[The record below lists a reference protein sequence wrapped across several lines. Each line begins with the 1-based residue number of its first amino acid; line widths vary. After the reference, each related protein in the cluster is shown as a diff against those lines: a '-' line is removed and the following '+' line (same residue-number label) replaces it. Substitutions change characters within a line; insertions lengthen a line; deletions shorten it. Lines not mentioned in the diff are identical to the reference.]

1 MSGAVESAVRR
12 PIEPAARRASR
23 LQRIADLVL
32 TEGSISATQLAER
45 FEVSLM
51 TVHRDLDE
59 LARQGV
65 VRKFR
70 GGVSAQPSNVFEAN
84 IRYRMQ
90 VNKDVKVALAT
101 YARTLIE
108 PGMAVL
114 LDDSTTTLELAYQ
127 LDEAGPL
134 TVITNS
140 RPVAETVR
148 TQGDHRLIV
157 LGGEYS
163 ETHDS
168 YLGMMCNE
176 MIGTLRADLL
186 VASTSA
192 MSATEVFHQEPDI
205 VLIKRAMMRSATKKV
220 LLMDHSKLARTA
232 LHSIAPT
239 KDFDLIVVD
248 DGADAEFLAE
258 LRDTGCRVETIPVSP
273 A

>member
-1 MSGAVESAVRR
+1 MTGTV
-12 PIEPAARRASR
+12 EPAARRATR
-23 LQRIADLVL
+23 LHRIADLVVS
-32 TEGSISATQLAER
+32 EGSISANQLAER

-90 VNKDVKVALAT
+90 VNREIKIALAG

-114 LDDSTTTLELAYQ
+114 LDDSTTTLELARQ
-127 LDEAGPL
+127 LDDVSPL

-140 RPVAETVR
+140 RPVAEVVR
-148 TQGDHRLIV
+148 QDGDHRLIV

-176 MIGTLRADLL
+176 MIDTLRADILI
-186 VASTSA
+186 ASTSA
-192 MSATEVFHQEPDI
+192 MTAGEVFHQEPDI
-205 VLIKRAMMRSATKKV
+205 VLIKRAMMRSATKRV
-220 LLMDHSKLARTA
+220 LLMDHSKLGRTA

-248 DGADAEFLAE
+248 QSADPEFLSAV
-258 LRDTGCRVETIPVSP
+258 RDSGGRVETVSVAP
-273 A
+273 S

>member
-1 MSGAVESAVRR
+1 MH
-12 PIEPAARRASR
+12 
-23 LQRIADLVL
+23 RIADLVL
-32 TEGSISATQLAER
+32 TEGSISANQLAER

-90 VNKDVKVALAT
+90 VNKEIKVALAA

-114 LDDSTTTLELAYQ
+114 LDDSTTTLELAHQ
-127 LDEAGPL
+127 LDEVSPL

-140 RPVAETVR
+140 RPVAEVVR
-148 TQGDHRLIV
+148 TQIDRTQGAHRLIV

-205 VLIKRAMMRSATKKV
+205 VLIKRAMMRSATKRV
-220 LLMDHSKLARTA
+220 LLMDHTKLDRTA
-232 LHSIAPT
+232 LHSIAAT

-248 DGADAEFLAE
+248 PEADPEFLTA
-258 LRDTGCRVETIPVSP
+258 LRDSGSRVEIAPK
-273 A
+273 